1 MIILGLMGGTR
12 LGYQDASAVLL
23 RDGKLLSFV
32 EEERLSRVK
41 HAPGTLP
48 ERSIRFLLKSHNISI
63 RDVDYAVS
71 HGITWKPDF
80 RKSLKEFFLSKF
92 GGCPKNIELLHH
104 HDAHCASAYYASG
117 FSDAMIVTVDYSG
130 DGISTQLAVGSGG
143 KVKVIK
149 RIERPN
155 SLGIFYA
162 LLTEYCGFLKDN
174 DEYKLM
180 GLSSYGN
187 RERFDL
193 SWLLGTSNG
202 MYQINTDYL
211 KGHRE
216 GEPGATK
223 QIPVYN
229 QKFIEK
235 LGPPREPGTPM
246 TKYYEDIAASG
257 QRHLEECIVNLV
269 TGFHKETGLRNVC
282 LAGGV
287 ALNVVA
293 NQRVMNLDFIDD
305 IYIQPAANDAGV
317 ALGAAYLMASQ
328 LGENIEALPH
338 VYYGP
343 EYSND
348 QIEAAL
354 KLVNVNYSKVDDVAE
369 YAAKKVSKNNVLG
382 WFQGRMEFGPRALG
396 NRSILANPTE
406 KQMKDIVNIKVKF
419 RDEFRPFCP
428 SVIEEETHLYYEGKA
443 KSSPY
448 MTITYDVKEDCV
460 AKLPSVTHVDNTSRI
475 QTVSRA
481 QNPLFYSYLQEL
493 KKILGFGVTMNTS
506 FNVKGDPIVN
516 TPFQALGT
524 FYGSGMDTLIIGN
537 FALNKS
543 NG

>member
-1 MIILGLMGGTR
+1 MIVLGLMGGTR
-12 LGYQDASAVLL
+12 IGYQDASAVLVE
-23 RDGKLLSFV
+23 DGKLLSFV
-32 EEERLSRVK
+32 EEERLGRVK
-41 HAPGTLP
+41 HAPGILP
-48 ERSIRFLLKSHNISI
+48 ERAIRYVLKERNISI
-63 RDVDYAVS
+63 RDVDCVSS

-80 RKSLKEFFLSKF
+80 RKSLREFFLSKF
-92 GGCPKNIELLHH
+92 AGTPKNIELVHH

-117 FSDAMIVTVDYSG
+117 FGNAMIVTIDYSG
-130 DGISTQLAVGSGG
+130 DGISTQLAIGSGG
-143 KVKVIK
+143 EIKVVK

-180 GLSSYGN
+180 GLSSYGD
-187 RERFDL
+187 RDSFDF
-193 SWLLGTSNG
+193 SWLLDNSYGI
-202 MYQINTDYL
+202 YRINTDYL
-211 KGHRE
+211 KGHKE

-229 QKFIEK
+229 QKLIDR
-235 LGPPREPGTPM
+235 LGAPREPGSPM
-246 TKYYEDIAASG
+246 TKYYEDIAAAG
-257 QRHLEECIVNLV
+257 QKALEECIVKIV
-269 TGFHKETGLRNVC
+269 TEFHRETGLRKIC

-305 IYIQPAANDAGV
+305 IYIQPSANDGGIS
-317 ALGAAYLMASQ
+317 LGAAYLMAAQ
-328 LGENIEALPH
+328 MGDTIEPLPH

-343 EYSND
+343 DYSND
-348 QIEAAL
+348 EIEAAL
-354 KLVNVNYSKVDDVAE
+354 QQTNVRYRKVEDVAGYTAE
-369 YAAKKVSKNNVLG
+369 KVSDNKVVG

-396 NRSILANPTE
+396 NRSIFANPTN

-428 SVIEEETHLYYEGKA
+428 SVIEEEAPLYYEGKA

-448 MTITYDVKEDCV
+448 MTITYDVKKEYVD
-460 AKLPSVTHVDNTSRI
+460 KLPSVTHVDNTARI
-475 QTVSRA
+475 QTVNES
-481 QNPLFYSYLQEL
+481 QNPLFYAFLREL
-493 KKILGFGVTMNTS
+493 KERIGFGVTLNTS

-524 FYGSGMDTLIIGN
+524 FYGSGMDTLIMGN
-537 FALNKS
+537 FVLDK
-543 NG
+543 